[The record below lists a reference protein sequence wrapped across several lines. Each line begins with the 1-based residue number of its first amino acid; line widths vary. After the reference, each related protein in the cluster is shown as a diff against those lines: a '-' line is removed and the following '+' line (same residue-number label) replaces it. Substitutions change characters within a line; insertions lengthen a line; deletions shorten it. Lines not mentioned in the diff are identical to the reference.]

1 MTAMADAP
9 EMVPPAHISIPERTS
24 SAGQETIDLAASCGI
39 ILDPEQ
45 CLAIDAL
52 LSEVAGGKW
61 AALEGCVIE
70 SRQNGKTGGIILP
83 IVLADLFLFGTQLI
97 IWTSHRFKTSQ
108 ESFHELRL
116 VIEANDHL
124 RKRVK
129 HIRTANGDE
138 GIDLITGSRVQFLA
152 RSKGSGRGL
161 SGDRVILDEAYD
173 LSAADMGSLLPT
185 LSARPNPQ
193 VIYGS
198 SAGQDHSEVLR
209 NIRDRGRLGNDPSLV
224 YIEWCAPG
232 SWDQPPCQLGHSC
245 NHVLGL
251 PGCALDNPEFW
262 RLANPAYERR
272 IPHNFIAAER
282 RGLSPAEFARER
294 LGWWDNPAAGT
305 QPIDPRTWQACALNR
320 PAPPP
325 HGTPR
330 AFCIDVAYGMRS
342 AAIGVAT
349 TYDGVPHIELADQR
363 YGTGWVIDRVLELK
377 ANHPGARFGGFANH
391 AVGALVPDLARIGVE
406 LDKMND
412 SDMGRACAHIQK
424 LTPDGLTHADDPLL
438 TVAIGGAVKR
448 EIGEGLWSWGRRKSI
463 TDISPLVAVT
473 GALWMLAQE
482 PEKRPVPY
490 FDWSE

>member
-1 MTAMADAP
+1 MIQ
-9 EMVPPAHISIPERTS
+9 PAFLSIPERVS
-24 SAGQETIDLAASCGI
+24 SAGRETIDLAASCGI

-45 CLAIDAL
+45 CLAIDVL
-52 LSEVAGGKW
+52 LSERAGGKW
-61 AALEGCVIE
+61 AALEGCVIQ

-97 IWTSHRFKTSQ
+97 VWTSHRFKTSQ

-152 RSKGSGRGL
+152 RSKGAGRGL

-209 NIRDRGRLGNDPSLV
+209 NIRDRGRLGNDPSLA

-232 SWDQPPCQLGHSC
+232 SWDEPPCQLGHSC
-245 NHVLGL
+245 NHVLGI

-272 IPHNFIAAER
+272 IPHSFIAAER
-282 RGLSPAEFARER
+282 RALPPAEFARER
-294 LGWWDNPAAGT
+294 LGWWDNPATGM
-305 QPIDPRTWQACALNR
+305 QPIDPAAWAACAFPR
-320 PAPPP
+320 EDPPTGVPA
-325 HGTPR
+325 
-330 AFCIDVAYGMRS
+330 FVIDVAYGMRS
-342 AAIGVAT
+342 TAIGVAG
-349 TYDGVPHIELADQR
+349 TYGATPHIELADHR
-363 YGTGWVIDRVLELK
+363 SGTSWVTERVLELK
-377 ANHPGARFGGFANH
+377 ARWPRSRFGAFTNH
-391 AVGALVPDLARIGVE
+391 AVGALVPELAAVGVE
-406 LDKMND
+406 LEKLSD
-412 SDMGRACAHIQK
+412 SDMGRACAHVQK
-424 LTPDGLTHADDPLL
+424 LVPDGLTHSDDPLL

-448 EIGEGLWSWGRRKSI
+448 EIGEGLWSWGRRKSV

-473 GALWMLAQE
+473 GALWLLAQE
-482 PEKRPVPY
+482 PLARPVPY
-490 FDWSE
+490 FAWS